1 LKHAPSPT
9 IENHALYTQNQSVQK
24 WFSKVA
30 KDPWAVSI
38 PKGRTPHGFLVAA
51 IVGSIEA
58 AIAGSISIA
67 HDRAHHGSLFSIQ

>member
-1 LKHAPSPT
+1 MKHAPSPLLKT
-9 IENHALYTQNQSVQK
+9 IHYTLKIKTVQK

-30 KDPWAVSI
+30 EDPWAVSI

-67 HDRAHHGSLFSIQ
+67 HERVHHGSLFSIQ